1 MVLLIIY
8 IVILIF
14 LIVNFV
20 KCLKSKVKWSRL
32 FIFEI
37 FSTILSAILLMYY
50 NNLPGSGFMPGLTYI
65 GEVLFSYGAMIIYS
79 IILAIT
85 LIIKLIMYL

>member
-1 MVLLIIY
+1 
-8 IVILIF
+8 
-14 LIVNFV
+14 
-20 KCLKSKVKWSRL
+20 
-32 FIFEI
+32 
-37 FSTILSAILLMYY
+37 MYY

-85 LIIKLIMYL
+85 LIIKLIMYLLEKKKN